1 MNEHINS
8 KRLFEEACRV
18 IPKGVNSP
26 VRAFGQVG
34 GTPVFVDRGEG
45 AYIYDVDGNRYV
57 DYCQSWGAS
66 IMGHAHPAVVE
77 AVKKQAEKGTSFGIP
92 TESEVRLAEIVV
104 SNFKKVDMVRF
115 VSSGTEAVMSA
126 VRLARGFT
134 DRRGVIKF
142 EGGYHGHVDY
152 LLVKAGSGMAT
163 LGLPSSAGV
172 TVDNTKHTYN
182 IPLDDPHELDILFD
196 EHGDE
201 IACILVEGIPANN
214 GLLIQTRDFMQYL
227 QEKAHK
233 HGALLVLDEVIT
245 GFRVGKGGAT
255 ELYDLDPDIV
265 TFGKVIGGGLPVG
278 AFGGRPEIM
287 QKIAPL
293 GNVYQAGTLSGNP
306 LAMSSG
312 IAVLS
317 YLIEHDSWK
326 DLEEK
331 GRLWEDGIRS
341 IIEKNDY
348 PLNIAR
354 QGSIFWLSFA
364 KGELPKQAKQITPES
379 IKKYAEF
386 FHAMLD
392 MGYYFAP
399 SGYEVGF
406 LTISH
411 TKEIIEET
419 LSAVEK
425 GLQQIYS

>member
-1 MNEHINS
+1 MNERKNS
-8 KRLFEEACRV
+8 ERLFEEACKI
-18 IPKGVNSP
+18 IPRGVNSP

-34 GTPVFVDRGEG
+34 GTPVFMDRGEG

-57 DYCQSWGAS
+57 DCCQSWGAS
-66 IMGHAHPAVVE
+66 IMGHAHPEVVD
-77 AVKKQAEKGTSFGIP
+77 AIKKQAEKGTSFGIP
-92 TESEVRLAEIVV
+92 TEAEVRLAEIVV

-134 DRRGVIKF
+134 GRQGVIKF

-182 IPLDDPHELDILFD
+182 IPLDDTAELDLLFD
-196 EHGDE
+196 QHGDN

-214 GLLIQTRDFMQYL
+214 GLLIQTKGFMHYL

-233 HGALLVLDEVIT
+233 HGALLVVDEVIT

-255 ELYDLDPDIV
+255 ESYGLDPDIV

-278 AFGGRPEIM
+278 AFGGRREIM

-317 YLIEHDSWK
+317 YLIEHDSWN
-326 DLEEK
+326 DLEVK
-331 GRLWEDGIRS
+331 GKLWEDGIRS
-341 IIEKNDY
+341 IIDKNGY

-364 KGELPKQAKQITPES
+364 EGELPRQAKHITPES

-386 FHAMLD
+386 FHIMLD

-411 TKEIIEET
+411 SREIIDET
-419 LSAVEK
+419 LSAMET
-425 GLQQIYS
+425 GLQKTFS

>member
-1 MNEHINS
+1 MNERKNS
-8 KRLFEEACRV
+8 ERLFEEACKI

-34 GTPVFVDRGEG
+34 GTPVFMDRGEG

-66 IMGHAHPAVVE
+66 IMGHAHPEVVE
-77 AVKKQAEKGTSFGIP
+77 AIKKQAEKGTSFGIP
-92 TESEVRLAEIVV
+92 TEAEVRLGEVIV

-134 DRRGVIKF
+134 ERQGVIKF

-182 IPLDDPHELDILFD
+182 IPLDDTAELDLLFD
-196 EHGDE
+196 QHGDN

-214 GLLIQTRDFMQYL
+214 GLLIQTREFMHYL
-227 QEKAHK
+227 QDKAHK
-233 HGALLVLDEVIT
+233 HGALLVVDEVIT

-255 ELYDLDPDIV
+255 ELYGLDPDIV

-278 AFGGRPEIM
+278 AFGGKREIM

-317 YLIEHDSWK
+317 YLIEHDSWN

-331 GRLWEDGIRS
+331 GNLWEDGIRN
-341 IIEKNDY
+341 IIDKNGY

-364 KGELPKQAKQITPES
+364 EGELPRQAKHITPES

-386 FHAMLD
+386 FHVMLD

-411 TKEIIEET
+411 SKEIIEET
-419 LSAVEK
+419 LSSVEK
-425 GLQQIYS
+425 GLQLGF